1 MGIRDYLND
10 TKGRRSIRQAIR
22 GAFERKRGTVGRVL
36 VVDLD
41 PLSRETLVRILRRAN
56 YHAVGAADDAEAVGL
71 CERHPFDLMIKE
83 THRPDSD
90 KTESLASLLQR
101 TPDLKVL
108 NVMSRDGLG
117 QAARPD
123 AASNTLVRPFD
134 TQQLLQAIERELQD
148 V

>member
-10 TKGRRSIRQAIR
+10 PTGRRSIRQAIR
-22 GAFERKRGTVGRVL
+22 GAFERKRGTAGRVL
-36 VVDLD
+36 VVDPD

-56 YHAVGAADDAEAVGL
+56 YNAVGAADDAEAAGL

-83 THRPDSD
+83 TRRPDGD
-90 KTESLASLLQR
+90 KTEE
-101 TPDLKVL
+101 LKVL
-108 NVMSRDGLG
+108 TVMSRDGLG

-123 AASNTLVRPFD
+123 TASNTLVRPFD
-134 TQQLLQAIERELQD
+134 TPQLLQAIKRELQD